1 MPLHYRGVFLCPEP
15 NLFFNPTLFIEYENY
30 YKMKQENPVTGFAD
44 TFLSKL
50 KEQSFTIIV
59 MVGIIWYQGRLME
72 ERVAYWQKLYEESE
86 THTEQITKEN
96 REDLLER
103 IKYLQDQ
110 RDKYVEE
117 SLNELK
123 NK

>member
-1 MPLHYRGVFLCPEP
+1 MS
-15 NLFFNPTLFIEYENY
+15 ENT
-30 YKMKQENPVTGFAD
+30 NPVSGFAD
-44 TFLSKL
+44 TFFSKL

-59 MVGIIWYQGRLME
+59 MVGIIWYQGRMME
-72 ERVAYWQKLYEESE
+72 ERVAYWQKLYEEQKAYI
-86 THTEQITKEN
+86 EQTAKEDRN
-96 REDLLER
+96 DMEEK

-117 SLNELK
+117 TLNELK

>member
-1 MPLHYRGVFLCPEP
+1 
-15 NLFFNPTLFIEYENY
+15 
-30 YKMKQENPVTGFAD
+30 MKQENSVAGFTD

-50 KEQSFTIIV
+50 KEQSFTILV
-59 MVGIIWYQGRLME
+59 MVSIIWYQGRLME
-72 ERVAYWQKLYEESE
+72 ERVAYWQKLYEERE
-86 THTEQITKEN
+86 AYIGQINKEN

-103 IKYLQDQ
+103 IHYLQEQ

-123 NK
+123 TK

>member
-1 MPLHYRGVFLCPEP
+1 MS
-15 NLFFNPTLFIEYENY
+15 ENT
-30 YKMKQENPVTGFAD
+30 NPVSGFAD

-59 MVGIIWYQGRLME
+59 MVGIIWYQGRMME
-72 ERVAYWQKLYEESE
+72 ERVAYWQKLYEEKE
-86 THTEQITKEN
+86 VYIEQTTKDDKEIM
-96 REDLLER
+96 LER

-117 SLNELK
+117 ALNELK
-123 NK
+123 DK

>member
-1 MPLHYRGVFLCPEP
+1 MS
-15 NLFFNPTLFIEYENY
+15 ENT
-30 YKMKQENPVTGFAD
+30 NPVSGFAD
-44 TFLSKL
+44 TFFSKL

-72 ERVAYWQKLYEESE
+72 ERVAYWQKLYEEQKVYI
-86 THTEQITKEN
+86 EQTAKED
-96 REDLLER
+96 RDDMEEK

-117 SLNELK
+117 TLNELK